1 MTEKE
6 IIKNTKE
13 FIKNTDCEIKDVCKF
28 LHKYADYVTG
38 RKIDIDTK
46 IFVRFSKFLYEN
58 K

>member
-38 RKIDIDTK
+38 RKIDLSLIHISEPT
-46 IFVRFSKFLYEN
+46 RP
-58 K
+58 

>member
-6 IIKNTKE
+6 IIKNNKE
-13 FIKNTDCEIKDVCKF
+13 FIKNTDCEIKDVCEF
-28 LHKYADYVTG
+28 LFIFFFYFIL

-46 IFVRFSKFLYEN
+46 IFVRFSKFLYKN